1 VKKTLR
7 WVFLGSNGI
16 RAGWR
21 LAIFVGLLVVAN
33 FVVKFA
39 LNAAHVHPPKPT
51 AFASPMQALPEAV
64 GLLFIVLATWVM
76 SRIERRP
83 MGVYGLP
90 LRGVLRSR
98 VWLGF
103 GWGFAAIS
111 LVVLAQWAF
120 HGYAITGLAT
130 TGTTLVLALLA
141 WTAGFVL
148 VALVEEYLVRGY
160 AQYTLASGIGFWPA
174 GVVLSLAFA
183 ALHLQNGGESATGII
198 NAALF
203 ALVMVLAL
211 RVTGTLWLAVGIHAG
226 WDWGESFV
234 YNVPDSGI
242 SIEHPLLRSS
252 IHGPAWIT
260 GGSAGPEATVFTV
273 LALLALGALLWWR
286 FPYPTRTDSERALR
300 PLASVSK

>member
-1 VKKTLR
+1 MKTLR

-21 LAIFVGLLVVAN
+21 LAIFVGLLVAASL
-33 FVVKFA
+33 VVGFA
-39 LNAAHVHPPKPT
+39 LKVAHVHPPKPS
-51 AFASPMQALPEAV
+51 ARLSPIQAIPEAI

-76 SRIERRP
+76 ARIERRP

-98 VWLGF
+98 IWLGF
-103 GWGFAAIS
+103 AWGFAAIS
-111 LVVLAQWAF
+111 LVVLAQWAL

-130 TGTTLVLALLA
+130 AGTTLLVALLE

-160 AQYTLASGIGFWPA
+160 PQYALAGGIGFWPA
-174 GVVLSLAFA
+174 GVLLSLAFA
-183 ALHLQNGGESATGII
+183 ALHIRNGGETPTGII
-198 NAALF
+198 NAVLF
-203 ALVMVLAL
+203 ALLLVLSL
-211 RVTGTLWLAVGIHAG
+211 RLTGNLWLGVGVHAG

-234 YNVPDSGI
+234 YNVPDSGML
-242 SIEHPLLRSS
+242 IEHPLLRSS
-252 IHGPAWIT
+252 IHGPTWVT
-260 GGSAGPEATVFTV
+260 GGTAGPEATVFTV
-273 LALLALGALLWWR
+273 VVLLALGGLLWWR
-286 FPYPTRTDSERALR
+286 FPYPTKTDSARTLS

>member
-1 VKKTLR
+1 VKKTFR
-7 WVFLGSNGI
+7 WIFFGSNGI

-21 LAIFVGLLVVAN
+21 LAIFVGILVAAN
-33 FVVKFA
+33 FLVKFG
-39 LNAAHVHPPKPT
+39 LQQAHVHPPKPSAHVT
-51 AFASPMQALPEAV
+51 PAAGIPEAV
-64 GLLFIVLATWVM
+64 ALLFIVFATWVM
-76 SRIERRP
+76 ARIERRP

-98 VWLGF
+98 VWQGF

-120 HGYAITGLAT
+120 HGYSFTGLAT
-130 TGTTLVLALLA
+130 TGTTLVVALLV

-148 VALVEEYLVRGY
+148 TALLEEYLSRGY
-160 AQYTLASGIGFWPA
+160 VQYTLASGIGFWPA
-174 GVVLSLAFA
+174 GILLSLGFA
-183 ALHLQNGGESATGII
+183 ALHLQNTRETAAGII
-198 NAALF
+198 DVGLF

-211 RVTGTLWLAVGIHAG
+211 RLTGNLWLGVGIHAG

-234 YNVPDSGI
+234 YDVPDSGI
-242 SIEHPLLRSS
+242 SIDHPLLRSS

-260 GGSAGPEATVFTV
+260 GGTAGPEATVFTV
-273 LALLALGALLWWR
+273 VALLAIGALLWWR
-286 FPYPTRTDSERALR
+286 FPYPTKTDSERALS